1 MRSAPTVLATVAM
14 KEMPYE
20 DSYGLPHAAIFTA
33 VKTRVRPWQNVVPTY
48 TCASSGP
55 MAVPLLGGWSS

>member
-1 MRSAPTVLATVAM
+1 M
-14 KEMPYE
+14 KECPYE
-20 DSYGLPHAAIFTA
+20 DSYEMPHAAIFTP

-48 TCASSGP
+48 TCAPSGP